1 MTAPSKHISIA
12 IDRQPED
19 VYEYASNPANLRE
32 WAIGIGENVRVHFVG
47 KNNFGVMD
55 HYVTLPT
62 GETFYIAFR
71 VIPNR
76 EGSEVLFTLFKHPG
90 ISDDDFLKDCL
101 MVSEDLSR
109 LKNILEKNRT
119 SERFQEH

>member
-1 MTAPSKHISIA
+1 MTAPAKHISIA
-12 IDRQPED
+12 IDRQPDD
-19 VYEYASNPANLRE
+19 VYNYASNLANLRE
-32 WAIGIGENVRVHFVG
+32 WAIGIGENISVHFVG

-76 EGSEVLFTLFKHPG
+76 EGSEVLFTIFKHPG

-101 MVSEDLSR
+101 IIAEDLAR
-109 LKNILEKNRT
+109 LKGRLEKNLTNEMRM
-119 SERFQEH
+119 